1 MTVQHAGV
9 DVILE
14 YGPHS
19 PFDAGER
26 ETIAAVVSAIESS
39 DNGRAGSFIS
49 VIAQHI
55 SALEELGT
63 ALARYPSPADTQTLG
78 ERHRGL
84 DTLVD
89 TLCGSSPANFE
100 IYLPTR
106 AFVGRAIVM
115 AESNFYRMLR
125 HACEGALPE
134 GERRTTLVRH
144 VERMLRNAL
153 YTRLCEDV
161 LSSIASDKNVARA
174 IRSEAVVALVRV
186 WDQQLQ
192 YRLAE
197 FFPLLEATWEA
208 RQHSAVIGGTLSG
221 ASEII
226 ELMQA
231 GCHPEFVDYFV
242 RPMLSD
248 DELGAFREFL
258 FGKTTEELA
267 ALEQKMEAEG
277 MASIALDG
285 APRQPVTDV
294 ASVLYEFFRRR
305 HLQALARRFGELPG
319 PKHTAEE
326 YVMIYY
332 LDGQK
337 GRSDSAR

>member
-1 MTVQHAGV
+1 MTTELEGV
-9 DVILE
+9 DLMLE

-19 PFDAGER
+19 PFDAEER
-26 ETIAAVVSAIESS
+26 ETISVVVSAIEAADSF
-39 DNGRAGSFIS
+39 RAGEFVEIIRRH
-49 VIAQHI
+49 V
-55 SALEELGT
+55 SALDELGE
-63 ALARYPSPADTQTLG
+63 ALSRYPSPSDTQVLG
-78 ERHRGL
+78 ERLRGL
-84 DTLVD
+84 ETLVD
-89 TLCGSSPANFE
+89 TLCGSSAANFE

-106 AFVGRAIVM
+106 AFLGRAIVM
-115 AESNFYRMLR
+115 AESNFYRLLR
-125 HACEGALPE
+125 HVCVDALPE
-134 GERRTTLVRH
+134 GERRTVLVRR
-144 VERMLRNAL
+144 VERLLRNAL

-161 LSSIASDKNVARA
+161 LSSIASDKNVARE
-174 IRSEAVVALVRV
+174 IRSEAVVALAQI

-208 RQHSAVIGGTLSG
+208 RQHSAVVGGTLSG
-221 ASEII
+221 ASEMM
-226 ELMQA
+226 ELLQA
-231 GCHPEFVDYFV
+231 GCHTEFVDYFA

-267 ALEQKMEAEG
+267 ALERQMQAEG
-277 MASIALDG
+277 TSAIALDG
-285 APRQPVTDV
+285 TPRQPVTDV

-332 LDGQK
+332 LDRK
-337 GRSDSAR
+337 RDAATK